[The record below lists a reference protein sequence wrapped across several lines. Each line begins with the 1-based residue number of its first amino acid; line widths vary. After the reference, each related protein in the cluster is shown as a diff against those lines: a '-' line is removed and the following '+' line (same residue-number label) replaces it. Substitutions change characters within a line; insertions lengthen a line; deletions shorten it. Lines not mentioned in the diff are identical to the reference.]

1 MIKPISWI
9 DPLSRKDF
17 TLYVEAMSLISLI
30 WSEVDLAETRIN
42 GKTAME
48 KPDFKIFYDLCHN
61 LACLF
66 CVGIFSWSFFDGNT
80 FFDQSLQIVKFIELE
95 EEEYSPYSGFG
106 GQTDLIICNRG
117 FLSVLK
123 RSLGADFQIEN

>member
-48 KPDFKIFYDLCHN
+48 KPDFKIFYDLCNRALRSIKKHRW
-61 LACLF
+61 A
-66 CVGIFSWSFFDGNT
+66 
-80 FFDQSLQIVKFIELE
+80 E
-95 EEEYSPYSGFG
+95 EI
-106 GQTDLIICNRG
+106 TDPNARALLNGWESQAR
-117 FLSVLK
+117 
-123 RSLGADFQIEN
+123 